1 METAYFLVILFVAV
15 AIYAYINIVSGKQEF
30 VQCVEAG
37 PTSTTDAKRL
47 RELSFYDK
55 HRIIKKPNGQE
66 IDTSGMIRIV
76 VKGNCMKPK
85 GIESGTQLLV
95 KKINKKDSVRKQI
108 KEGDILLIHLMD
120 NDLYKIRIF
129 DRYDGENLATYRYDD
144 DGRRKDSTRN
154 HKESSIIGIVK
165 YRL

>member
-1 METAYFLVILFVAV
+1 METIYFLIVLLVAII
-15 AIYAYINIVSGKQEF
+15 IYAYFSIVSGKQEF

-37 PTSTTDAKRL
+37 PTVTTNAKRL
-47 RELSFYDK
+47 QELSFYDK
-55 HRIIKKPNGQE
+55 HRTIQKSDGQV

-85 GIESGTQLLV
+85 NIESGAQLLV
-95 KKINKKDSVRKQI
+95 KKINKKEPIRNQI
-108 KEGDILLIHLMD
+108 KKGDILLIHLSD
-120 NDLYKIRIF
+120 NGIYKIRIF
-129 DRYDGENLATYRYDD
+129 DRYEGNDLATYRYDD
-144 DGRRKDSTRN
+144 NGERQNSSRN